1 MPIFSGR
8 RAPSSS
14 VAEPVAAAASTEPTV
29 AISLDA
35 VIAMSGRSR
44 RTWWRRIEEGRV
56 TKLPADARGRTL
68 LDFDGVRAEIDLD
81 LSPEDVAAMVRAD
94 GGDAVAQA
102 EVGALFAVAAVHVP
116 QEGAAAPSAAAVAKK
131 AASAA
136 AAMYWLEQAAEQDQ
150 ADAMQW
156 LAVLYAAGYGEVAGQ
171 DPQHLAVMWLA
182 KAAAHG
188 HVIAAQQ
195 MQALMP
201 FKAQS

>member
-8 RAPSSS
+8 NAPSSS
-14 VAEPVAAAASTEPTV
+14 VAEPVAAEASTESAV

-56 TKLPADARGRTL
+56 AKLPADARGRTL
-68 LDFDGVRAEIDLD
+68 LDFEGVRTAIDLD

-94 GGDAVAQA
+94 GGDALAQA
-102 EVGALFAVAAVHVP
+102 EMGALFAVGAVQVP
-116 QEGAAAPSAAAVAKK
+116 QAASAAPNPAALAKK

-136 AAMYWLEQAAEQDQ
+136 AAMYWLEQAAAQDQ

-156 LAVLYAAGYGEVAGQ
+156 LAVLYAAGYGEGAGQ
-171 DPQHLAVMWLA
+171 NAQHLAVMWLA

-201 FKAQS
+201 FKA